1 MDYDAILIVSFG
13 GPEGPEDVMPF
24 LENVLRGR
32 NVPRER
38 MLEVAGHYAHF
49 GGRSPI
55 NDYCRA
61 LIAAL
66 RQKLEASRPRL
77 PVYWGNRNW
86 HPLVSDALR
95 LMTAN
100 GVRRAI
106 AFATS
111 AYASY
116 SGCRQYL
123 ENIEAARAA
132 AGAGAPVVDKIRPF
146 FDHPLF
152 LQATADRLRE
162 VLDRLPGARVVFTAH
177 SIPLSMAGG
186 CDYERQLRETAGC
199 VAGSMSLAGWDL
211 AWQSRSGPPS
221 QPWLGPDI
229 CDHLRALAGQGVRDV
244 VAAPIGFLSDHI
256 EVLYDLDVEAAQA
269 AAGLGLNFVRA
280 ATVGTH
286 PAMVEMVR
294 QLVAERVAAP
304 GPDSCPANCCPAP
317 VRPGGVAK

>member
-1 MDYDAILIVSFG
+1 VDYDAILIVSFG

-55 NDYCRA
+55 NDYCRS

-66 RQKLEASRPRL
+66 RQKLESAGPRL

-86 HPLVSDALR
+86 QPMLSDTLR
-95 LMTAN
+95 LMAAN

-111 AYASY
+111 AFASY

-132 AGAGAPVVDKIRPF
+132 AGPGAPVVDKIPPF

-152 LQATADRLRE
+152 IQATADRLRE
-162 VLDRLPGARVVFTAH
+162 ALDRLPGARVVFTAH
-177 SIPLSMAGG
+177 SIPLSMAAG
-186 CDYERQLRETAGC
+186 CDYERQLRETAVR
-199 VAGSMSLAGWDL
+199 VAEGAAHGGWDL
-211 AWQSRSGPPS
+211 AWQSRSGPPG
-221 QPWLGPDI
+221 QPWLLPDI

-286 PAMVEMVR
+286 PAMVEMIR
-294 QLVAERVAAP
+294 QLVADRLAAP
-304 GPDSCPANCCPAP
+304 TPDPCPADCCPAP
-317 VRPGGVAK
+317 MRPGGVSK